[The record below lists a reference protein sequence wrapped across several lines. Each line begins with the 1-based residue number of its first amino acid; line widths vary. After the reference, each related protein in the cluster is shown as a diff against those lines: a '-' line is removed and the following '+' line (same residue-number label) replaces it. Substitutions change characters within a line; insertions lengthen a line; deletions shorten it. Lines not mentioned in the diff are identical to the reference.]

1 MRRTVLLAGP
11 YAPPRVKR
19 HDVLFC
25 QRRGCDVRVTS
36 WTDGRIPWPKRIPLE
51 GFSAPSPILTGD
63 LVRAV
68 QIEATEALKFWFGVS
83 GKTVWKW
90 RRPLEVEGTFG
101 AVGSP

>member
-1 MRRTVLLAGP
+1 VA
-11 YAPPRVKR
+11 
-19 HDVLFC
+19 
-25 QRRGCDVRVTS
+25 S
-36 WTDGRIPWPKRIPLE
+36 WTEAHIPWPRGIPLE

-68 QIEATEALKFWFGVS
+68 QVESAEALKFWFGVS